1 MRTRGAAYEQ
11 SARWFRAL
19 AEQVVD
25 TAGGIG
31 RSLPHGVLDGG
42 AVRDV
47 LDEMLGT
54 TIQHSLRI
62 AAELDRLAAE
72 SSRRADVCRR
82 YERALA
88 SYEGARD
95 AWLATPVVVRSWRCP
110 AMPVPPAPWVPA

>member
-1 MRTRGAAYEQ
+1 MRTRAAAYEQ

-25 TAGGIG
+25 TAGVIG

-47 LDEMLGT
+47 LDDALGT
-54 TIQHSLRI
+54 TIRQSLRI
-62 AAELDRLAAE
+62 AADLDRLAEE
-72 SSRRADVCRR
+72 SSRRAAVCHR

-88 SYEGARD
+88 SYEADRD
-95 AWLATPVVVRSWRCP
+95 AWLATPVVARSWRGPVMP
-110 AMPVPPAPWVPA
+110 APPAPWVPA